1 MKDKK
6 IDVQDLIDLLEE
18 PIVLIKEITTDPKEI
33 EYILNFALCEYLYP
47 RKRSAKERIIPKN
60 FGRWESKVV
69 DPKDVPFKSKFKNS
83 EVVAIEDTRPCD
95 TEPSDNTVIRV
106 DFSND

>member
-1 MKDKK
+1 MNKKVTLKDVKESLQPT
-6 IDVQDLIDLLEE
+6 IQ
-18 PIVLIKEITTDPKEI
+18 LIKTHTLCSEDISLILHMAIEEI
-33 EYILNFALCEYLYP
+33 LYP
-47 RKRSAKERIIPKN
+47 QQKSIQDRIIPKD

-106 DFSND
+106 DFK